1 MTNLEIAIKAYAEI
15 VKAIMDLEESHQM
28 YCGLPEFIEVNGE
41 RFHKSEVHELP
52 LYRKK
57 GKI

>member
-15 VKAIMDLEESHQM
+15 VKAIVDLEESHQV
-28 YCGLPEFIEVNGE
+28 YCGLPEFIEVDGE
-41 RFHKSEVHELP
+41 RFDKREVHELP

-57 GKI
+57 RKI